1 MSSFETLSHTNTISR
16 ALGVYTD
23 PKGSS
28 MKHILLVLFISVF
41 SLSMSQAQ
49 KGYELGPWIGV
60 SNYFGDLN
68 TSYRLQDIG
77 PAAGFSGRYNFGH
90 RLCAKASLNYGYVY
104 ASDSNS
110 PNNFEQRRN
119 LDFRSHIGDLTIT
132 GEFNFLPYTHGS
144 RYESFT
150 PYMVAGFSVFYFNP
164 YTFLDDTRYNLRP
177 LGTEGQRPSNEYNIV
192 SSGITYGGGFKWDI
206 NYDYSINIEFTFRSL
221 FTDYLDDVSALYP
234 SAAKLKAE
242 RGDIAAELSDRSGEP
257 KIGEEGRQRGD
268 NTRNDQY
275 NFLGISIMKY
285 FGSVQCPKV
294 SKGPAQS
301 WL

>member
-1 MSSFETLSHTNTISR
+1 MSGLATYPHTIISDR
-16 ALGVYTD
+16 SLGVYTNT
-23 PKGSS
+23 KGRS
-28 MKHILLVLFISVF
+28 MKQVLLILF
-41 SLSMSQAQ
+41 LSIYCFTVSQAQ

-68 TSYRLQDIG
+68 TNYRLVDLG
-77 PAAGFSGRYNFGH
+77 PAAGFAGRYNFGH

-104 ASDSNS
+104 ASDKNS
-110 PNNFEQRRN
+110 PNNFEKRRN
-119 LDFRSHIGDLTIT
+119 LDFKSHIGDLTVT

-144 RYESFT
+144 RLENFT
-150 PYMVAGFSVFYFNP
+150 PYMVAGFSVFYYNP
-164 YTFLDDTRYNLRP
+164 YTFLDDQRYNLRP
-177 LGTEGQRPSNEYNIV
+177 LGTEGQRATNEYNFI

-234 SAAKLKAE
+234 SAAKLIAE
-242 RGDIAAELSDRSGEP
+242 RGAIAAELSDRSGEP
-257 KIGEEGRQRGD
+257 KIGQEGRQRGD

-275 NFLGISIMKY
+275 NFLGISVMKY
-285 FGSVQCPKV
+285 FGSVQCPKI